1 MGKTLPEL
9 MLLLAKVMGEVYE
22 GSATSLGTSLVFTD
36 TNNLESTERYEGG
49 TVWLTSGTY
58 SGEVRRVATFSNGE
72 ITVDAAFTGAVA
84 SAVTYAIADKIFPK
98 YALKQALNWILDT
111 ADLLKFDTTL
121 TVDGGDVYSL
131 PTGVRNIKRVEI
143 AASSSEPY
151 QYDINTKWKEQSGT
165 LVFLPG
171 GEPSDTGAVIRLSY
185 VGKHGTIDETGA
197 NDEVNDAIDIN
208 WLLWSA
214 ASYLWRRRLQVI
226 KKDDPTAV
234 EMLNEAKTNEARA
247 LMEAN
252 KYSMRIMRKDQI
264 TARW

>member
-1 MGKTLPEL
+1 MGKTLPEI
-9 MLLLAKVMGEVYE
+9 MLLLAKVMGEVYD
-22 GSATSLGTSLVFTD
+22 GAATSLGSTTVFTD
-36 TNNLESTERYEGG
+36 TNNLEPTERFEGG

-58 SGEVRRVATFSNGE
+58 SGEVRRVATFANGE

-98 YALKQALNWILDT
+98 YALKQAINWILDT

-121 TVDGGDVYSL
+121 TVDGGDVYTL
-131 PTGVRNIKRVEI
+131 PTGVSNVKRVEI
-143 AASSSEPY
+143 RTDSTEPY
-151 QYDINTKWKEQSGT
+151 QYDINTKWKEQSGS

-171 GEPSDTGAVIRLSY
+171 GEPSNTGAVMRLSY
-185 VGKHGTIDETGA
+185 IGKHGAIDETGS
-197 NDEVNDAIDIN
+197 NDEINDAIDLN
-208 WLLWSA
+208 WIIWSA
-214 ASYLWRRRLQVI
+214 AAYLWRRRLQVI

-247 LMEAN
+247 LVEASR
-252 KYSMRIMRKDQI
+252 YSMRIMRKDQI